1 MLKLELITP
10 EKIALTEEV
19 YEVMLPTETGQIA
32 ILPGHV
38 DLITTLKPG
47 VITVRREKGD
57 GEAKLEH
64 LATSGGFAE
73 ITGKSVKILA
83 DSADRAE
90 DLDELKIQQARDEA
104 KRQAKEATDELSYI
118 DATARLET
126 ELARLKVKNLKK
138 RHGSRTISPE
148 NLQ

>member
-10 EKIALTEEV
+10 EKVALTEEV
-19 YEVMLPTETGQIA
+19 YEVILPADAGQIA
-32 ILPGHV
+32 VLPGHTALV
-38 DLITTLKPG
+38 TLIKPG
-47 VITVRREKGD
+47 VISVRREKGD
-57 GEAKLEH
+57 HDNKLEH
-64 LATSGGFAE
+64 LATSGGLAE

-104 KRQAKEATDELSYI
+104 KRQAKAATDEVSYI
-118 DATARLET
+118 DAVSRLET

-138 RHGSRTISPE
+138 RHGSRTGSPE
-148 NLQ
+148 NIQ